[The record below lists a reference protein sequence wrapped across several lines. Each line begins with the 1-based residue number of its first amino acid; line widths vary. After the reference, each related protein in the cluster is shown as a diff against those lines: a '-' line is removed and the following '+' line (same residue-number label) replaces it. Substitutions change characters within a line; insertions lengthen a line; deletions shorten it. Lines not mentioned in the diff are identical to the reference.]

1 MKFISFLVPDNK
13 PITSFNKQTNKQT
26 NKSSNYD
33 CVYFVKE
40 FRNEISILGTR
51 KLLSRFS
58 PHLTEHRIEMDRDQ
72 LFALL
77 QFNDLLI

>member
-13 PITSFNKQTNKQT
+13 PITSFNKQTNK
-26 NKSSNYD
+26 SSKYD
-33 CVYFVKE
+33 CVNFVKE
-40 FRNEISILGTR
+40 FRNEIPILGTR

-58 PHLTEHRIEMDRDQ
+58 SHLTEHRIEMDRDQ